1 MVSLIVLFDD
11 MNITVSASTVAWYAA
26 FIATFSAIKV
36 VYDIL
41 TDRRKIKLSYRT
53 DVRVQGGNYNSDEQ
67 QFCIE
72 VVNTGKRVVK
82 IVNAGYFEKDGKKC
96 ILSDSL
102 FNLESR
108 VLTDSNPSTSYLVPL
123 KDVNLD
129 ELWYLYALDGRSK
142 VYKKYV
148 YRLARF
154 RHMPVF
160 FIRRNNKKRGK
171 KK

>member
-1 MVSLIVLFDD
+1 MSQTVLLGAISV
-11 MNITVSASTVAWYAA
+11 NITAETVAWYAA
-26 FIATFSAIKV
+26 IIATFSAIKV

-41 TDRRKIKLSYRT
+41 TDRRKIRLSFRT
-53 DVRVQGGNYNSDEQ
+53 DVRVQGGNYNPDEE
-67 QFCIE
+67 QFCLE

-82 IVNAGYFEKDGKKC
+82 IVNAGYFEKGGMKC

-108 VLTDSNPSTSYLVPL
+108 VLTDSNPSTSYFIPL
-123 KDVNLD
+123 QEVDVD
-129 ELWYLYALDGRSK
+129 KLWYLYALDGRNK

-154 RHMPVF
+154 QHIPVF
-160 FIRRNNKKRGK
+160 FMRHNHGKQEK